1 MTLQQLIDNLN
12 EAKKC
17 CELDANEVQVLIRL
31 TNDVIDRFED
41 DDKVEEIR
49 EELKYGNYYPWKDEH
64 IRINRFSGFGS
75 KGQPKMFEELIIE
88 GDE

>member
-17 CELDANEVQVLIRL
+17 CELNANEVEVLIRL
-31 TNDVIDRFED
+31 TDDVIDRFTD
-41 DDKVEEIR
+41 DDSIKDIKEA
-49 EELKYGNYYPWKDEH
+49 LTYTNYQPCRDEH

>member
-1 MTLQQLIDNLN
+1 MTLQKLIDNLN

-31 TNDVIDRFED
+31 TDDVIDRFTD
-41 DDKVEEIR
+41 DDSIKDIKEA
-49 EELKYGNYYPWKDEH
+49 LTYTNYYPWKDEH